1 MNVVNFPNSP
11 KLQNIIVN
19 SINNSVNKRITFA
32 EYLNLVLYHPNYG
45 YYNSG
50 AVKIGATG
58 DFFTSSSLGKDF
70 GELLAVQFIEMWH
83 TLGCPNPFYLVE
95 MGAGNGQLAYD
106 ILAFLQ
112 IDNNCFEL
120 IQALKY
126 VIIEQSPTLI
136 ETQKKIV
143 KSFKTFD
150 ISWRTWNDI
159 PDNTIDGCFF
169 SNELIDAFPVHLV
182 TKNQGRIQ
190 EVYLTI
196 EQDKL
201 TETIA
206 PVSTEELIKY
216 FDLVEI
222 NLFDPRYS
230 QNYRTEVNLNALNW
244 LETLA
249 NKLKRGYILTIDYGY
264 TADKYYRPQ
273 RNKGTLQCYYQ
284 HRRHN
289 NPYVNIGYQD
299 ITAHADFTALER
311 QGELNNLENIGFT
324 QQGLLLMALGLGDRL
339 NELSSGK
346 YDLSQIFKRRNTL
359 HQLIDPTG
367 LGGFGVLLQGKG
379 LTEKERSL
387 RGLIT
392 PPMF

>member
-19 SINNSVNKRITFA
+19 SINNSVNKRMTFA
-32 EYLNLVLYHPNYG
+32 EYMNLVLYHPNYG

-106 ILAFLQ
+106 ILAFLE

-120 IQALKY
+120 IKALKY
-126 VIIEQSPTLI
+126 IIIEQSLTLI
-136 ETQKKIV
+136 ETQKKLV

-150 ISWRTWNDI
+150 IDWKTWDNI

-182 TKNQGRIQ
+182 TKNQGEIQ

-299 ITAHADFTALER
+299 ITAHVDFTALER

>member
-1 MNVVNFPNSP
+1 MNVGNFPNSL

-19 SINNSVNKRITFA
+19 SINNSADKRISFA
-32 EYLNLVLYHPNYG
+32 EYMNLVLYHQNYG

-150 ISWRTWNDI
+150 ISWKTWDNI

-182 TKNQGRIQ
+182 TKNQGGIQ

-299 ITAHADFTALER
+299 ITAHVDFTALER
-311 QGELNNLENIGFT
+311 QGELNNLQNLGFT
-324 QQGLLLMALGLGDRL
+324 QQGLFLMALGLGDRL
-339 NELSSGK
+339 NDLASGK
-346 YDLSQIFKRRNTL
+346 YNLPQIFQRRNAL

-379 LTEKERSL
+379 LSEKERSL